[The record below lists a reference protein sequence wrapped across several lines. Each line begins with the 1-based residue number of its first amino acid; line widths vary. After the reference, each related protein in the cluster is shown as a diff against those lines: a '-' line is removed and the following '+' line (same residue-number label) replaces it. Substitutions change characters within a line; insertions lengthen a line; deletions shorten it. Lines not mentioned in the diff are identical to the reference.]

1 MSEAVVIDTPD
12 GIEHFQFARCLAALK
27 IEVRTGMTLS
37 RGSMLA
43 HVQRTYGVQARTK
56 TKALDEMLALYRKR
70 YGRDY
75 GS

>member
-1 MSEAVVIDTPD
+1 MTDFVIDTPEA
-12 GIEHFQFARCLAALK
+12 IEHFQFARCIAALK

-43 HVQRTYGVQARTK
+43 HVQRTYGIKARTK
-56 TKALDEMLALYRKR
+56 AKALDEMLVLYRQC
-70 YGRDY
+70 YGREY

>member
-1 MSEAVVIDTPD
+1 MSTVIDTPD
-12 GIEHFQFARCLAALK
+12 GIEHFQFTRCLAALK

-43 HVQRTYGVQARTK
+43 HVRKTYGIKSNTK
-56 TKALDEMLALYRKR
+56 AKALDEMLAEYARR
-70 YGRDY
+70 YGREY